1 VRSSDGTDATFNRGI
16 YNVHGAFIIFLYD
29 MIQIIHKYKTLPCPE
44 ELLLNTASR
53 VYKGE
58 RMKLSKTTSL
68 ILCSD
73 YFIRKLNRSYRG
85 KDKPTDVLS
94 FEFGDADLLGEIY
107 ISLQRAKA
115 QARAYGLTYEEELKR
130 LLIHGLLHLMGYDH
144 IKKAQRVV
152 MEERERK
159 YWH

>member
-1 VRSSDGTDATFNRGI
+1 
-16 YNVHGAFIIFLYD
+16 
-29 MIQIIHKYKTLPCPE
+29 MIQIIHKYKTLPCPD
-44 ELLLNTASR
+44 ELLLKTASR

-58 RMKLSKTTSL
+58 RVESGRTTVL

-94 FEFGDADLLGEIY
+94 FEFGDADLLGEVY
-107 ISLQRAKA
+107 ISLRRAEV

-130 LLIHGLLHLMGYDH
+130 LLIHGLLHLIGYDH
-144 IKKAQRVV
+144 IKKTQRIA
-152 MEERERK
+152 MEEREKK
-159 YWH
+159 YRS